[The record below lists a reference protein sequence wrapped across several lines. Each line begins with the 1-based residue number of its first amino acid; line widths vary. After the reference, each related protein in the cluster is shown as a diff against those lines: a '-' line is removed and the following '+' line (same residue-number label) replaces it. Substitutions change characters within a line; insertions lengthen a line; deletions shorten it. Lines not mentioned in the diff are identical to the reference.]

1 MKKVLMAFIICL
13 SLILSVLAAPPSG
26 AKAES
31 VHNPV
36 VLVHGI
42 SGASYNF
49 FAIKN
54 YLISQGWQSNK
65 LYAIDFYDKTGNN
78 LNNGPQ
84 LASYVD
90 RVLKET
96 GAKKVDIVAHS
107 MGGANTL
114 YYIKYLGGGNK
125 IQNVVTLGGAN
136 GLVSSTALPGTD
148 SNQKILYTSIYSLND
163 QIVINSLSRL
173 QGARNIQLYG
183 IGHIGLL
190 SNSQVNG
197 YIKEGL
203 NGGNLPIQINIFK
216 KQPAVSV
223 TVGFF
228 V

>member
-1 MKKVLMAFIICL
+1 MKRLLIASSICL
-13 SLILSVLAAPPSG
+13 SMILSILAAPPSS
-26 AKAES
+26 AKAETA
-31 VHNPV
+31 HNPV

-114 YYIKYLGGGNK
+114 YAIKYLGVGNK

-136 GLVSSTALPGTD
+136 GLVSSVALPGTD
-148 SNQKILYTSIYSLND
+148 PNQKILYTSIYSLND

-190 SNSQVNG
+190 SNSQVNT

-203 NGGNLPIQINIFK
+203 NGGGLNTN
-216 KQPAVSV
+216 
-223 TVGFF
+223 
-228 V
+228 

>member
-1 MKKVLMAFIICL
+1 MITFAICL
-13 SLILSVLAAPPSG
+13 SLILSVLAAPPSS

-78 LNNGPQ
+78 LNNGPR

-90 RVLKET
+90 RVLK
-96 GAKKVDIVAHS
+96 KRSQKVDIVAHS

-148 SNQKILYTSIYSLND
+148 PNQKILYTSIYSLND
-163 QIVINSLSRL
+163 EIVVNSLSRL

-203 NGGNLPIQINIFK
+203 NGGD
-216 KQPAVSV
+216 
-223 TVGFF
+223 
-228 V
+228 

>member
-1 MKKVLMAFIICL
+1 MKRLLIASTICL
-13 SLILSVLAAPPSG
+13 SMFLSILAAPPSS
-26 AKAES
+26 AKAETA
-31 VHNPV
+31 HNPV

-84 LASYVD
+84 LAAYID

-114 YYIKYLGGGNK
+114 YAIKYLGGGNK

-136 GLVSSTALPGTD
+136 GLVSPVALPGTD
-148 SNQKILYTSIYSLND
+148 PNQKILYTSIYSLND
-163 QIVINSLSRL
+163 EIVINSLSRL

-190 SNSQVNG
+190 SNSQVNA

-203 NGGNLPIQINIFK
+203 NGGGLNTN
-216 KQPAVSV
+216 
-223 TVGFF
+223 
-228 V
+228 

>member
-1 MKKVLMAFIICL
+1 MNVKKIFMTFAICL
-13 SLILSVLAAPPSG
+13 SLILSVLATSPSS

-148 SNQKILYTSIYSLND
+148 PTQKILYTSIYSLND
-163 QIVINSLSRL
+163 EIVINSLSRL

-203 NGGNLPIQINIFK
+203 NGGGLNTN
-216 KQPAVSV
+216 
-223 TVGFF
+223 
-228 V
+228 

>member
-114 YYIKYLGGGNK
+114 YYIKYLDGGNK

-136 GLVSSTALPGTD
+136 GLVS
-148 SNQKILYTSIYSLND
+148 
-163 QIVINSLSRL
+163 
-173 QGARNIQLYG
+173 
-183 IGHIGLL
+183 
-190 SNSQVNG
+190 
-197 YIKEGL
+197 
-203 NGGNLPIQINIFK
+203 
-216 KQPAVSV
+216 
-223 TVGFF
+223 
-228 V
+228 

>member
-1 MKKVLMAFIICL
+1 MKKKFVALIFAL
-13 SLILSVLAAPPSG
+13 SLVVSALGIQPSNV
-26 AKAES
+26 KAEAH
-31 VHNPV
+31 HNPV

-49 FAIKN
+49 IAIKN
-54 YLISQGWQSNK
+54 YLIAQGWDRND
-65 LYAIDFYDKTGNN
+65 LYAIDFIDKTGNN

-84 LASYVD
+84 LARYVD
-90 RVLKET
+90 QVLKET

-114 YYIKYLGGGNK
+114 YYIKYLGGGDK
-125 IQNVVTLGGAN
+125 IENVVTLGGAN

-148 SNQKILYTSIYSLND
+148 LNQKILYTSIYSIND
-163 QIVINSLSRL
+163 QIVVNSLSRL

-190 SNSQVNG
+190 SNSKVNA

-203 NGGNLPIQINIFK
+203 NGGGQNTN
-216 KQPAVSV
+216 
-223 TVGFF
+223 
-228 V
+228 

>member
-107 MGGANTL
+107 MEAANTL

-163 QIVINSLSRL
+163 HIVINSLSRL

-203 NGGNLPIQINIFK
+203 NGGGLNTN
-216 KQPAVSV
+216 
-223 TVGFF
+223 
-228 V
+228 

>member
-163 QIVINSLSRL
+163 QIVINILSRL

-203 NGGNLPIQINIFK
+203 NGGGLNTN
-216 KQPAVSV
+216 
-223 TVGFF
+223 
-228 V
+228 